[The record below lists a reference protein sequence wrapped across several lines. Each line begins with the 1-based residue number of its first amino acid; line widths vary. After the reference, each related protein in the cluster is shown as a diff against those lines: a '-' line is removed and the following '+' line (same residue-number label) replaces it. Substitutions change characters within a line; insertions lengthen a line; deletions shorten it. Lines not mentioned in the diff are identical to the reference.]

1 MLIKNHHMQKLTLI
15 LLSVALFS
23 CNTENVGKEKTKINS
38 DSAGYISQGHSD
50 TTKVQAIF
58 KVGHYQLDSVFKV
71 SKDTFTIQ
79 SIDSATGVAKLEKR
93 KFVLYYV
100 PIVVDTLKK
109 QVQWFGYP
117 AEFVQEVHVRPII
130 GK

>member
-23 CNTENVGKEKTKINS
+23 CNTENVSNQKTKTNS
-38 DSAGYISQGHSD
+38 DSAGYSQGHSD

-58 KVGHYQLDSVFKV
+58 KVGHFQLDSVFKV
-71 SKDTFTIQ
+71 SKDTFSLV
-79 SIDSATGVAKLEKR
+79 SIDSVSGTAKLEKR